1 MSLLKILRYALIT
14 TLILFFTLNYWLS
27 LELFQK
33 RPFPQEGFIL
43 EIEKGMSLIQISK
56 LLEQK
61 KILNHPLSLLL
72 IYYLYYSPRHL
83 KAGEYGIEENDHL
96 KSILLKMIQGRVL
109 LHPITIPEGLTA
121 KEIALLLSSLNP
133 NEVAF
138 IEAIK
143 SPQLIADLDPE
154 AEDLEGYLFPE
165 TYYFPKGI
173 SPLEAFKAMTDE
185 FRKNFPPSW
194 QMEAKRKGFTIRD
207 IVILASLI
215 EKETGIPEERPLV
228 SAVFHNRLKRG
239 LKLDCD
245 PTILYAWQ
253 KAGLNYQ
260 RKLRERD
267 LKFPSPYNTYLY
279 PGLPPGPICN
289 PGREAIK
296 AALFPA
302 PVNYLY
308 FVAKGD
314 GSHHFSL
321 TYQEHLKAVSL
332 YRKQGKQ
339 APQTRKKVI
348 EK

>member
-1 MSLLKILRYALIT
+1 MSLLKILRETIIII
-14 TLILFFTLNYWLS
+14 LILFLLLNYWLN

-33 RPFPQEGFIL
+33 RPYPSDGFIL
-43 EIEKGMSLIQISK
+43 EVEKGMSVGQISE
-56 LLEQK
+56 LLVQK
-61 KILNHPLSLLL
+61 RVLNHPWPLILL
-72 IYYLYYSPRHL
+72 YYLYYSPRHL
-83 KAGEYGIEENDHL
+83 KAGEYRIERNETL
-96 KSILLKMIQGRVL
+96 KSILLKMIHGRVW

-133 NEVAF
+133 NEAAF
-138 IEAIK
+138 LEAIK

-173 SPLEAFKAMTDE
+173 SPLEAFKVMTDE
-185 FRKNFPPSW
+185 FRKNFPSSW
-194 QMEAKRKGFTIRD
+194 QMEAKKKGFTIRE

-215 EKETGIPEERPLV
+215 EKETAIPEERPLV

-253 KAGLNYQ
+253 KAGLNCK
-260 RKLRERD
+260 RELRERD
-267 LKFPSPYNTYLY
+267 LKFPSPYNTYLH

-289 PGREAIK
+289 PGREALK

-302 PVNYLY
+302 EVNYLY

-314 GSHHFSL
+314 GRHHFSS
-321 TYQEHLKAVSL
+321 TYQEHLKAVSI
-332 YRKQGKQ
+332 YRKRRNQNLQ
-339 APQTRKKVI
+339 LRK
-348 EK
+348 